1 MRPGVVSTVITVYN
15 RPALVSEA
23 IDSVLAQAYRPIE
36 IIVVDDGSTDET
48 GAVVQR
54 LASAHP
60 KIVRYVRKDNA
71 GFARAVNAALPL
83 VTGEF
88 VQFLDSDDLLMP
100 QKFAIQVD
108 GLRSHPQCDISYCYA
123 REYVIGQPA
132 LDTPSRRTGETFTHL
147 FPALLSGRLWP
158 SPVPLYRRALLDAI
172 GLYREWSIHREWE
185 YECRAAARGVTLH
198 HAPMFLADVRGVH
211 HLEGRKKGDVP
222 AHKLPDYVAV
232 LEGVYGHGRV
242 AAQPPSAL
250 APLARRALSIATLC
264 DESGAADL
272 ASRCRA
278 IAAAI
283 AADRS
288 VAVKVIDLGRR
299 VPRAVIA
306 RCRDLAPLVRGKNI
320 LRRYTSHYVR
330 ARRAYDRDA
339 SIATAG
345 PREIGVRV
353 QPAADLVSVAK
364 MAANVTDALERSSSR
379 RFFPSETDPIT
390 IELGDPFVLDGL
402 HEFCDPLLTDLEAS
416 VYGSYTI
423 ADKVYVYRTLVSTAR
438 PQKSW
443 LWHFDNH
450 PREMLKLMVYLT
462 DVAEGNAPFEYVRHR
477 TTGAPLYGTPI
488 APTFGTSR
496 VSGARVEAALRD
508 GWERCRVTG
517 PRGTM
522 ILFDDNVVHR
532 ATMATTGHRDVVV
545 FQVRPVPFR
554 VANHIDAR
562 WTGTFGDRQFHLD
575 PNQLQ
580 PQRTA

>member
-15 RPALVSEA
+15 RPTLVSDA
-23 IDSVLAQAYRPIE
+23 IDSVLAQDYRPIE

-54 LASAHP
+54 LAASHP
-60 KIVRYVRKDNA
+60 GIVRYVRTDHA
-71 GFARAVNAALPL
+71 GFVRAVNTAVPL

-123 REYVIGQPA
+123 REYVMGQRA
-132 LDTPSRRTGETFTHL
+132 LDTPARRTGESFTHL
-147 FPALLSGRLWP
+147 FPALLTGRLWP
-158 SPVPLYRRALLDAI
+158 SPVPLYRRELLDAI
-172 GLYREWSIHREWE
+172 GVYREWSIHREWE

-232 LEGVYGHGRV
+232 LEGVYGHARL
-242 AAQPPSAL
+242 AAQPASAL
-250 APLARRALSIATLC
+250 APLARRALSVATLC
-264 DESGAADL
+264 DESGAADE
-272 ASRCRA
+272 ATRCRA

-288 VAVKVIDLGRR
+288 IAVRVIDLGRR
-299 VPRAVIA
+299 VPRAVVA
-306 RCRDLAPLVRGKNI
+306 RYRDLVPLVRGKNI
-320 LRRYTSHYVR
+320 LRRYSSHYAR
-330 ARRAYDRDA
+330 ARRAYDRRA
-339 SIATAG
+339 TNATAG
-345 PREIGVRV
+345 PRAVGVRLL
-353 QPAADLVSVAK
+353 PSADPVRVAQV
-364 MAANVTDALERSSSR
+364 AANVAAACERSSSR
-379 RFFPSETDPIT
+379 RFFPSEISPIT
-390 IELGDPFVLDGL
+390 IELGDPFVLEGL
-402 HEFCDPLLTDLEAS
+402 HELCDPLLTGLEAS

-450 PREMLKLMVYLT
+450 PRELLKLMVYLT
-462 DVAEGNAPFEYVRHR
+462 DVEDGNAPFEYLRHR
-477 TTGAPLYGTPI
+477 ATGAPLYGSPI

-496 VSGARVEAALRD
+496 VSGEQVEAVLRD
-508 GWERCRVTG
+508 GWERRRITG

-562 WTGTFGDRQFHLD
+562 WTGTFGDRQFPLD
-575 PNQLQ
+575 PNELQ
-580 PQRTA
+580 PQQPA